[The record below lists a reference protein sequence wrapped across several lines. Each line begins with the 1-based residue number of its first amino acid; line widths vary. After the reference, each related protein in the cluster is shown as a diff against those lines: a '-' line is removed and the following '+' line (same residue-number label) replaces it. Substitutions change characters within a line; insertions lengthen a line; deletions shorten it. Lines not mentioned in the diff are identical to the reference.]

1 MHPHFVDYAIIA
13 IYFVFVLGIGFALR
27 GRMKTSED
35 FFLSGRSMPAWITGL
50 AFMSANLGALE
61 VMGHAANAAKYGM
74 FVNQFYWLAGMPAMC
89 FMALFMMPFYY
100 GSKVKSVPE
109 FLKLRFN
116 EKTRTLNAITFAI
129 MTLLV
134 SGIDLYA
141 MGILFQGLLQ
151 WPFWASVLVA
161 A

>member
-35 FFLSGRSMPAWITGL
+35 FFLSGRSIPGWITGL

-74 FVNQFYWLAGMPAMC
+74 YVNHFYWKAAMPAMC
-89 FMALFMMPFYY
+89 FVGVFMTPFYY
-100 GSKVKSVPE
+100 
-109 FLKLRFN
+109 
-116 EKTRTLNAITFAI
+116 LNPAHYDHWK
-129 MTLLV
+129 MV
-134 SGIDLYA
+134 ER
-141 MGILFQGLLQ
+141 
-151 WPFWASVLVA
+151 PF
-161 A
+161 